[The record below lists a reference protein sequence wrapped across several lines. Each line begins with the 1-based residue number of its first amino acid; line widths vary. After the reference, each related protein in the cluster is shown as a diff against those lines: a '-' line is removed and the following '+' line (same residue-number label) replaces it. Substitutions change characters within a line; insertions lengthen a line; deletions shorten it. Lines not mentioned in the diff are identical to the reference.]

1 MKKWEEIIKEKID
14 EPSGNL
20 PESVFEEFHAR
31 LEAGRSAAAG
41 RAGSRSAKRR
51 PLLWALAPAAAAGL
65 AAVLLIRQPAAPED
79 AVQVVQQPAAPV
91 SVTPFPTEPVQSL
104 ESPESIEPS
113 ATVRTPRRVSHTIAP
128 DVEIQQPASSTD
140 DTENFISTESAEG
153 IGGADR
159 TDEAAAY
166 EPIVTPQTE
175 DQPDNSFPE
184 SVFPSVSPYKP
195 HDNAV
200 RPVMMK
206 IAPAAGIVTGGG
218 LLAAV
223 VSSLLGH
230 DFSAV
235 GAPNAPCGYL
245 DGDLSSVG
253 RFGSDT
259 PFGKDKLSGEISHH
273 PALFKGGL
281 SVGIPFSDRFKIVTG
296 LEYSRYRSDFGWHF
310 SGGTTVGEKRQV
322 VRYLGVPLRLDWSL
336 AKNHMFDVYVGAGA
350 QADYCIGA
358 DLIDSRTKEAH
369 RIDAVKRDG
378 FIFSLLVAGGIQV
391 NVHKLI
397 GLYLEPELVWTGG
410 KPTKAEENYYP
421 WYVNGLLPGPDNT
434 KLQTY
439 RTEHPFMFSVSTGL
453 RINLGK

>member
-1 MKKWEEIIKEKID
+1 
-14 EPSGNL
+14 
-20 PESVFEEFHAR
+20 
-31 LEAGRSAAAG
+31 
-41 RAGSRSAKRR
+41 
-51 PLLWALAPAAAAGL
+51 
-65 AAVLLIRQPAAPED
+65 
-79 AVQVVQQPAAPV
+79 
-91 SVTPFPTEPVQSL
+91 
-104 ESPESIEPS
+104 
-113 ATVRTPRRVSHTIAP
+113 
-128 DVEIQQPASSTD
+128 
-140 DTENFISTESAEG
+140 
-153 IGGADR
+153 
-159 TDEAAAY
+159 
-166 EPIVTPQTE
+166 
-175 DQPDNSFPE
+175 
-184 SVFPSVSPYKP
+184 
-195 HDNAV
+195 
-200 RPVMMK
+200 MMK

-230 DFSAV
+230 DISAISDPVLDFGYGEGDVFSWDNPI
-235 GAPNAPCGYL
+235 G
-245 DGDLSSVG
+245 DGM
-253 RFGSDT
+253 
-259 PFGKDKLSGEISHH
+259 DKPSGEISHH

-281 SVGIPFSDRFKIVTG
+281 SVGVPLADRLKIVTG

-378 FIFSLLVAGGIQV
+378 FVFSLLAAGGIQV

-421 WYVNGLLPGPDNT
+421 WYVSGLLPGPDNT